1 MLHRTTL
8 RTTAALAAL
17 AALAACGGG
26 DDTAA
31 DTDTDAAAAEPAA
44 GGSNDS
50 GSNDSASSDSVSN
63 EEPTDVTIEIG
74 DGDTVRDVLTDAM
87 GEQGADVNAAISA
100 LSPESRF
107 SAVAGQLEP
116 EPRVEVDGTDIRLV
130 FDGGSVSNA
139 TFDCLV
145 GGAFVEPG
153 ETLTMVYP
161 DGEQAC

>member
-17 AALAACGGG
+17 AVLAACGGG
-26 DDTAA
+26 DDN
-31 DTDTDAAAAEPAA
+31 DTDTDAAEPAA

-50 GSNDSASSDSVSN
+50 VSNDSGSN

-139 TFDCLV
+139 MFDCLV

>member
-17 AALAACGGG
+17 AVLAACGGG
-26 DDTAA
+26 DDT
-31 DTDTDAAAAEPAA
+31 DTDTDAAEPAA

-50 GSNDSASSDSVSN
+50 VSNDSVSN
-63 EEPTDVTIEIG
+63 EEPTDVTIEIGDGDG

-139 TFDCLV
+139 MFDCLV